1 MHIKLTAQS
10 DETHRKFVWTR
21 QVRSDY
27 QLHLSVRFSSYW
39 CMEKRL
45 TGTDSPVTPKTEFSQ
60 FKRNKNS
67 VQSSWWDGC
76 DTETGEAEA
85 GPEFDL
91 QTNISLSASGSMFC
105 ERVSAVLY
113 SGVSLSHYLFCVQVL
128 WLARRSPDGVHE
140 GRALKQILKGPAGCS
155 SPWTEHSLCTGS
167 PSALQYQKAL
177 LAALC

>member
-1 MHIKLTAQS
+1 MHIKLTAHS

-21 QVRSDY
+21 QVRSEY
-27 QLHLSVRFSSYW
+27 QLHLSVRFSLYW
-39 CMEKRL
+39 CTEKRL

-67 VQSSWWDGC
+67 VQSVQRRVWHRDRWGRGGARVWFTDR
-76 DTETGEAEA
+76 
-85 GPEFDL
+85 
-91 QTNISLSASGSMFC
+91 NISLSTSGSMFC
-105 ERVSAVLY
+105 EMVSAVLY
-113 SGVSLSHYLFCVQVL
+113 SGVSLSYYLFCVQVL
-128 WLARRSPDGVHE
+128 RLARRSPDGVHE
-140 GRALKQILKGPAGCS
+140 GQALKQILKGPAGCS